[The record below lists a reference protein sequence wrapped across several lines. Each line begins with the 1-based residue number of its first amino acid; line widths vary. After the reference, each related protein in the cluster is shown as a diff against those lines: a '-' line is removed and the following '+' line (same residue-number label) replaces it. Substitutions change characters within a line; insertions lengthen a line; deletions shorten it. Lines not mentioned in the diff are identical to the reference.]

1 MADEIINEAVESAV
15 TASEDVVTADI
26 VELTEAELQRD
37 EFKALAQQLQADFE
51 NYKKRVSRDIED
63 ASARG
68 AGRLI
73 SAMLPVLDAFD
84 LAVAHFAENV
94 NDEAKALVQSR
105 QLLLDTLAK
114 EGLERLGV
122 AGEPFDPQ
130 VHDGVMHVEGEGDEQ
145 LVDDVLRAGYRWKGV
160 VLRPAMVRV
169 KG

>member
-1 MADEIINEAVESAV
+1 VADEIINEAVESAV

-122 AGEPFDPQ
+122 VGEPFDPQ

>member
-1 MADEIINEAVESAV
+1 MADEIINEVGESEV
-15 TASEDVVTADI
+15 TTSDDVVTADI
-26 VELTEAELQRD
+26 IELTEAELQRD
-37 EFKALAQQLQADFE
+37 EFKVLAQQLQADFE

-73 SAMLPVLDAFD
+73 SAILPVLDAFD
-84 LAVAHFAENV
+84 LAVVHFAENST
-94 NDEAKALVQSR
+94 DEAKALMQSR

-114 EGLERLGV
+114 EGLERLGI